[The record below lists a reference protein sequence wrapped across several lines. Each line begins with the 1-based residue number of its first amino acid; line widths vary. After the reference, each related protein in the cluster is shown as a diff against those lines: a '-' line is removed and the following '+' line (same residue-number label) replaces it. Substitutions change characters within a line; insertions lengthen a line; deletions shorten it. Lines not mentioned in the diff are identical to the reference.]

1 MGINISL
8 EKFSLNK
15 FWERTPTVLKYIL
28 IVAIFIVTFYFFF
41 SKRIDNYH
49 LSEIDS
55 MKKGIDATYE
65 LIDNFETFRQEQ
77 GQYNKEVLTYLQNLH
92 SLVNELNIS
101 TNRKLD
107 MILKSGNKNASDLVE
122 KLTLLN
128 ESFEKLSN
136 AYQEIVK
143 EEPGFENLEIGV
155 KKNNK

>member
-1 MGINISL
+1 MGINLSL

-15 FWERTPTVLKYIL
+15 FWEKTPTVLKYIL

-41 SKRIDNYH
+41 SKRMDNYH

-77 GQYNKEVLTYLQNLH
+77 DQYNKEVLTYLQNLH
-92 SLVNELNIS
+92 SLVSELNIS

-136 AYQEIVK
+136 AYQESIKK
-143 EEPGFENLEIGV
+143 EPNLENLEIGV
-155 KKNNK
+155 RKNNK

>member
-107 MILKSGNKNASDLVE
+107 MILKSGNENANDLVE
-122 KLTLLN
+122 KLSLLN